1 MESKRV
7 KRRYNHMISTK
18 NEKSL
23 GGFEIFRPII
33 REEKNSKK
41 MLKRENE
48 KRRETKSWKKRSK
61 KMLEKGE
68 EKE

>member
-41 MLKRENE
+41 MLKREN
-48 KRRETKSWKKRSK
+48 KK
-61 KMLEKGE
+61 LE
-68 EKE
+68 EKK

>member
-1 MESKRV
+1 
-7 KRRYNHMISTK
+7 MISTK

-41 MLKRENE
+41 MLENKKLKE
-48 KRRETKSWKKRSK
+48 KKQKIV
-61 KMLEKGE
+61 
-68 EKE
+68 KEC

>member
-41 MLKRENE
+41 MLKEGKRKE
-48 KRRETKSWKKRSK
+48 KQKVGRKEVKRC
-61 KMLEKGE
+61 
-68 EKE
+68 